1 MPRSFCTDC
10 RANRRGFELFTCG
23 TKGAQEV
30 ELMQGV
36 HHSHHCGLAAGQ
48 YLPLFVLYKGN
59 FDIKTQCGVLSLSA
73 MG

>member
-10 RANRRGFELFTCG
+10 RANRREFELFTCG
-23 TKGAQEV
+23 TKGTQEV

-48 YLPLFVLYKGN
+48 YLPLFVIIIRETLISKHSVG
-59 FDIKTQCGVLSLSA
+59 SLA
-73 MG
+73 